1 MFKICTYD
9 ALAIGET
16 FTKNVVFVEKVYTR
30 EIVLSLELLHEKSL
44 KIVTK

>member
-16 FTKNVVFVEKVYTR
+16 FTKNVVFVEKISTR
-30 EIVLSLELLHEKSL
+30 EEMYLKSNWNVHNLS
-44 KIVTK
+44 